1 MKLIKTLLNLETQ
14 FLNKI
19 QHNELYA
26 KAIFPLG
33 VIALASE
40 IIWIAGPRLMING
53 TAPLAS
59 PEKRMYIMLCFL
71 LAWVIK
77 FLLFDLDTPKNPLQY
92 RDKDS
97 RNKLNELQKRFDGA
111 VAFLKKTTV
120 TKHSKTIKLNDIP
133 WYLVIGP
140 AGAGKTTLLANADCH
155 YVLQRQ
161 FGSNNPHEIEPSH
174 QCDWWVTRDACLI
187 DVPGR
192 YLKPVAHKRDMQRE
206 SHIWRFFLRLIRN
219 QRGKRGISGLI
230 IALPAAEL
238 IKQNNVQIYHGI
250 LRELFQRAQAIQTF
264 FPEPV
269 PCQIVFTK
277 CDLLPGFKEFFAE
290 SSQEEL
296 TQAWGVHLPTP
307 KQGEKL
313 SEVFANRFNA
323 LIKKINQQLLWR
335 LHHERNP
342 MARPY
347 IKDFPLQIERIKEFS
362 IDFIKKFSSA
372 KLPLTIQGVYLT
384 SAIQPIPAKEDEVI
398 DVNINTTERAIQ
410 LFKEPN
416 ATSRPYFIKQF
427 LQHGLDHAAPAPI
440 SRLANQP
447 WKHYAAYAASFSL
460 ILVAGTMLGKDF
472 QQGVKQA
479 YVIQK
484 DLADYQVRIASMQDP
499 LDHLIETI
507 NLLNTLQQSVKNSQF
522 QFNLKYLLSY
532 YSNQSEKKAVQVYQQ
547 ALHSILMPEVKNYFE
562 EYLKNP
568 VNKDA
573 DDVYAVL
580 KAYLMIG
587 DTTYL
592 DPNHVSNTMWK
603 VLPKSMMQS
612 ESTDLINHLNAALHT
627 KWSPLKLSEKT
638 TKETR
643 NYLASLP
650 KLKLGYIILKNID
663 NNNTLT
669 DLAIGA
675 NDKQSSTLNS
685 AEIATQLPAMFTAK
699 AFNAIVN
706 QETILAAQEA
716 TTGNWVLGHELGYSD
731 NIALAKP
738 LIEQL
743 RTTYINNYIDV
754 WESLLA
760 NINLSNPGNL
770 AQVDTTIMN
779 LMSTSSPLI
788 QFISTLHDNTYFE
801 PIISSSPR
809 LQSIGAL
816 VDKNTTSQKQLYD
829 IFASLQVLHQYLQPI
844 LSTDNQKKVAF
855 EMIASR
861 MLSRGTPDAITQVR
875 VVAERSPEPVKNWL
889 MMLASS
895 TSTYL
900 LQEASRY
907 IDTSWQTKVI
917 EPYQSD
923 IANRFPFSTPNS
935 PEVDINKFIQFFGN
949 PGIVVSFYNNYLQKL
964 IDQSTN
970 DWHWK
975 KIDNQPLP
983 FSDETLRQIQHAMR
997 IHKAFFPNGDNKIAL
1012 QFSLQPYEFGKLVK
1026 KVKLSINDKQII
1038 DDKTDL
1044 NNPHLIAW
1052 PSQTNYKMTSVQLT
1066 MDNNQTASQ
1075 QYPGNWGW
1083 FKLVDQSFESVI
1095 SKKELLLNLSMN
1107 EHPAKYLL
1115 YTDGKYNPFSSLNLR
1130 HFQLPKQLTEE
1141 R

>member
-19 QHNELYA
+19 QHNEIYA
-26 KAIFPLG
+26 KTVFPLG

-40 IIWIAGPRLMING
+40 IIWIAGPHFIIND

-59 PEKRMYIMLCFL
+59 PEKRVYVMLCLFL
-71 LAWVIK
+71 IWIIK
-77 FLLFDLDTPKNPLQY
+77 LFLFDLDTPKNPLQY

-120 TKHSKTIKLNDIP
+120 TKLSKTIKLNDIP
-133 WYLVIGP
+133 WYLLIGP
-140 AGAGKTTLLANADCH
+140 AGAGKTTLLANADCN

-161 FGSNNPHEIEPSH
+161 FANTDLHAIEASH
-174 QCDWWVTRDACLI
+174 QCDWWVTREACLI

-192 YLKPVAHKRDMQRE
+192 YLKPISYKRDLQRE

-219 QRGKRGISGLI
+219 YRGKRGISGI
-230 IALPAAEL
+230 IITLPAADI
-238 IKQNNVQIYHGI
+238 IKQNDVQAYHGI
-250 LRELFQRAQAIQTF
+250 LRELFQRVHAIQAF
-264 FPEPV
+264 FPEPI
-269 PCQIVFTK
+269 PCQLVLTK

-290 SSQEEL
+290 SSQDEL
-296 TQAWGVHLPTP
+296 TQAWGIHLPTP

-313 SEVFANRFNA
+313 SEIFTNRFNA

-342 MARPY
+342 IARPY
-347 IKDFPLQIERIKEFS
+347 IKDFPLQIERVKEFTV
-362 IDFIKKFSSA
+362 DFLKKFSSSR
-372 KLPLTIQGVYLT
+372 LPLTIQGVYLT
-384 SAIQPIPAKEDEVI
+384 SAIQPQPSEDNDVI
-398 DVNINTTERAIQ
+398 EANANTTERAIQ
-410 LFKEPN
+410 IFKEPT
-416 ATSRPYFIKQF
+416 AASRPYFIKQF
-427 LQHGLDHAAPAPI
+427 LQHGLEQTIPAQRTRF
-440 SRLANQP
+440 SNQP

-460 ILVAGTMLGKDF
+460 ILLAGGMLGKDF

-532 YSNQSEKKAVQVYQQ
+532 YSNQSEKKAVQVYQA

-592 DPNHVSNTMWK
+592 DANHISNTMWK
-603 VLPKSMMQS
+603 VLPKSIMES
-612 ESTDLINHLNAALHT
+612 ESTDLMNHLNAALHT
-627 KWSPLKLSEKT
+627 KWSALSLNEKT
-638 TKETR
+638 IKETR
-643 NYLASLP
+643 NYLSSLP
-650 KLKLGYIILKNID
+650 KLKLSYIILKNID

-669 DLAIGA
+669 NLSIGTT
-675 NDKQSSTLNS
+675 DKQTSILNS
-685 AEIATQLPAMFTAK
+685 QQLAMQIPAMFTAK
-699 AFNAIVN
+699 AFNAVVN

-716 TTGNWVLGHELGYSD
+716 TTGNWVLGHELGYND
-731 NIALAKP
+731 NAALAKP

-743 RTTYINNYIDV
+743 RTTYLNNYVDV

-760 NINLSNPGNL
+760 NINLTSPGNL
-770 AQVDTTIMN
+770 AQIDAIIMN

-788 QFISTLHDNTYFE
+788 QFLSTLHDNTYFE

-809 LQSIGAL
+809 LQNIGAL
-816 VDKNTTSQKQLYD
+816 VDKNTASQKQLYD
-829 IFASLQVLHQYLQPI
+829 IFASLQSLHQYLQPI
-844 LSTDNQKKVAF
+844 LSTDNQKKIAF
-855 EMIASR
+855 EMISSR

-875 VVAERSPEPVKNWL
+875 MIAERSPEPVKNWL
-889 MMLASS
+889 VMLASS

-907 IDTSWQTKVI
+907 IDTSWQTNVI
-917 EPYQSD
+917 EPYQTD
-923 IANRFPFSTPNS
+923 IANRFPFSNPTS
-935 PEVDINKFIQFFGN
+935 PDVDINKFIQFFGN
-949 PGIVVSFYNNYLQKL
+949 PGTVISFYNNYLQKL
-964 IDQSTN
+964 IDQSTT

-1038 DDKTDL
+1038 DEKTDL
-1044 NNPHLIAW
+1044 TSPHLIAW

-1066 MDNNQTASQ
+1066 LDNNQTSSQ

-1083 FKLVDQSFESVI
+1083 FKLVDQSFESVV

-1141 R
+1141 K